1 MTINLNRFS
10 NTKEAARR
18 QYVIT
23 KAPMSSGKRAVTIKD
38 ISRLANVSPAT
49 VSFVMNNKPGVSAAT
64 RARVLQIAEALEY
77 KPNLVARS
85 LVNGRSKLIA
95 MLISSTRNPLF
106 PELANGVDQ
115 ALKAKGY
122 TLSIISTNDDEQLE
136 AREIAALRYRGFDG
150 VIISSTLQ
158 DNHELNKLVASGF
171 PVISVLR
178 RDYSCKNL
186 DYIVL
191 DGLKGGYIAMEHLIR
206 LGHRRIGI
214 IKGPEKTSTGL
225 ERLKGALQA
234 MADYGIQASDILIRQ
249 GDFFMA
255 SGYAATLDLMRL
267 PSEERPTALYACN
280 DDMAI
285 GALEALMELQIRV
298 PEDIALMGYNNTA
311 VTALKSVAIST
322 IALQKA
328 SMGKQAANR
337 LIDIIENKKA
347 DRQPFRVML
356 EPELI
361 IRRTCGF
368 AVKGKYQVDKIAD
381 ESRRVFP

>member
-1 MTINLNRFS
+1 
-10 NTKEAARR
+10 
-18 QYVIT
+18 
-23 KAPMSSGKRAVTIKD
+23 MSSTNRIVTIKD

-49 VSFVMNNKPGVSAAT
+49 VSFVMNNKPGVSAET
-64 RARVLQIAEALEY
+64 RARVLQIAEALNY

-106 PELANGVDQ
+106 PELADGVDQ

-122 TLSIISTNDDEQLE
+122 TLSIISTNDDEQVE

-158 DNHELNKLVASGF
+158 NNRELDKLVESGF

-178 RDYSCKNL
+178 RDYSCTNL
-186 DYIVL
+186 NYIIP
-191 DGLKGGYIAMEHLIR
+191 DGIKGGYLAMEHLIR
-206 LGHRRIGI
+206 LGHHRIGI

-234 MADYGIQASDILIRQ
+234 MADYGIHASDTLVRK

-255 SGYAATLDLMRL
+255 SGYAAAADLMHL
-267 PSEERPTALYACN
+267 PPEKRPSALYACN

-285 GALEALMELQIRV
+285 GALEALLERNIKV
-298 PEDIALMGYNNTA
+298 PREVALIGFNNTA
-311 VTALKSVAIST
+311 VTALKSVSLST
-322 IALQKA
+322 ISLQK
-328 SMGKQAANR
+328 GYIGNQAASR
-337 LIDIIENKKA
+337 LIDIIENKQDGRKTF
-347 DRQPFRVML
+347 QVML
-356 EPELI
+356 EPELV

-368 AVKGKYQVDKIAD
+368 ALQGKYQVDKIPD
-381 ESRRVFP
+381 GDRRIFP